1 MEDRVR
7 DYREYIKAHKMSASP
22 EEVVASFI
30 SDQRQLIINGVRALV
45 QPVDWLTTTA
55 IVHHS
60 VLGVVADMRQKVG
73 QEIDQTKDS
82 GRIEKGRYFVDIDW
96 CLYAQLRVC
105 MDVEGVLRDA
115 VRARGLAVVPAVGG
129 REPTAADDDV
139 ATNRAAVEESIDD
152 YGSWLA
158 ARQAAGGGTSGAQP
172 QPRAGGAVDD
182 GLSDE
187 QREMMS
193 LAAQFKGTQL
203 SCTPCSLFI
212 VSSFV
217 MSITPFFSTNPILP
231 LPPLSLTLPTLHLLY
246 LVAFVAPQTCK
257 WRSPARRTSS
267 SVWCPRRR
275 PWHAAAP
282 RSRSC

>member
-1 MEDRVR
+1 MQKRIHV
-7 DYREYIKAHKMSASP
+7 YREYIKKHKIVRCDL
-22 EEVVASFI
+22 ETIEDDVASFI

-96 CLYAQLRVC
+96 CLYTQLRVC

-115 VRARGLAVVPAVGG
+115 VRARGLAVVSAVGG
-129 REPTAADDDV
+129 RELTAADDDV

-158 ARQAAGGGTSGAQP
+158 ARQAVGGGTSGAQP
-172 QPRAGGAVDD
+172 QPQLRAGGAVGD

-212 VSSFV
+212 VHCFIFRYV
-217 MSITPFFSTNPILP
+217 HYSI
-231 LPPLSLTLPTLHLLY
+231 LLY
-246 LVAFVAPQTCK
+246 
-257 WRSPARRTSS
+257 
-267 SVWCPRRR
+267 
-275 PWHAAAP
+275 
-282 RSRSC
+282 